1 MAFIQERV
9 HIQPGSDA
17 DIIIV
22 DLALKKKVSS
32 QLLKSYS
39 DYTIYDGWE
48 LEGWPVLTMVRGIVV
63 MENGE
68 VEKITLG
75 HGKFISRPTNCHK

>member
-1 MAFIQERV
+1 MAFILRKGT
-9 HIQPGSDA
+9 IQPGSDA
-17 DIIIV
+17 DIVIV

-68 VEKITLG
+68 VEKRTLG
-75 HGKFISRPTNCHK
+75 HGKFIRRPTTCHK